1 MWNAPTRPSGK
12 FPQHPVSL
20 NVWVPL
26 VTILASIVVV
36 AFGVFL
42 YLRKKRQEILSSEA
56 PPPYSRNA
64 TLEND
69 SVDHELR
76 FVCLL
81 LTLHIVIVTKVYRA
95 GNMLDYLRG
104 QRPYSLK
111 ERRHSF

>member
-42 YLRKKRQEILSSEA
+42 YLRKKRQEILSREA

-69 SVDHELR
+69 SVDCELR
-76 FVCLL
+76 FVSPSN
-81 LTLHIVIVTKVYRA
+81 IGF
-95 GNMLDYLRG
+95 GNGD
-104 QRPYSLK
+104 
-111 ERRHSF
+111 